1 MRFFCCVISCFVVCH
16 FVFCFML
23 SRVLFHAISCFVS
36 CHFICQAVYIA
47 LSLCPYCLFDLLR
60 AGVQLSSELGVLCA
74 YCLID
79 LLGEGVQLS
88 SELDVLCAYC
98 LFDLLGEGYNPFP
111 LVLRGKV
118 HHFVVGMSRHCNLPQ
133 IMR

>member
-1 MRFFCCVISCFVVCH
+1 MQ
-16 FVFCFML
+16 L
-23 SRVLFHAISCFVS
+23 SSELGVLCA
-36 CHFICQAVYIA
+36 
-47 LSLCPYCLFDLLR
+47 YCLFESLKER
-60 AGVQLSSELGVLCA
+60 AQLSSELGVLCA

-111 LVLRGKV
+111 FVLWGKV
-118 HHFVVGMSRHCNLPQ
+118 HHFLIGMSRRCNLPQ